1 MKRLLI
7 TLLMPF
13 AIYANDH
20 QLQTLSYHE
29 PSLSFQ
35 TAKAG
40 DSWIGTV
47 SGVIQATE
55 EVNISAEIDS
65 EGYLELGTGYGV
77 MLGDYYT
84 EAFISYGRADF
95 FDIYD
100 IGLFSGTALTNNIM
114 VFGNTSH
121 EWRKFPL
128 FDLSDAS
135 REWKS
140 TIGTSYSPTQFMNFA
155 YSFSHD
161 RQLTGSKGYYNS
173 QDVTFTLKPKWVE
186 PYVKYTFGQ
195 KRVSPSDRTRSD
207 GIVELG
213 FNLRF

>member
-1 MKRLLI
+1 MKRLVLLSLVSGY
-7 TLLMPF
+7 TL
-13 AIYANDH
+13 ATEH
-20 QLQTLSYHE
+20 TSTTLNYHE

-55 EVNISAEIDS
+55 EINISAEVDS

-84 EAFISYGRADF
+84 EAFVSYGRADI

-100 IGLFSGTALTNNIM
+100 IGVFGGTAISDNIM
-114 VFGNTSH
+114 LFANTSH
-121 EWRKFPL
+121 EWRKSSL
-128 FDLSDAS
+128 AILDMTS
-135 REWKS
+135 REWKN
-140 TIGTSYSPTQFMNFA
+140 TVGASYSPSQYMNFS

-161 RQLTGSKGYYNS
+161 RQLTGNKGYYNS

-186 PYVKYTFGQ
+186 PYLKYSFGQ
-195 KRVSPSDRTRSD
+195 KRVSPGDVFRSD
-207 GIVELG
+207 GSVELG